1 MVIRIQLFSIQF
13 SHEYLKMLNQ
23 NFTIYN
29 IYYILY
35 IVITIF
41 TIYLHYAIASP

>member
-29 IYYILY
+29 ILY

-41 TIYLHYAIASP
+41 TIYLHFTTASP